1 MSQKQVPGKVRTVC
15 PLHAGQFELFLETE
29 SRVPKE
35 MLEMSELC
43 KSDREKRKNLR
54 KYQKYARFVSEIVP
68 RVSPIWNLCA

>member
-54 KYQKYARFVSEIVP
+54 KYQK
-68 RVSPIWNLCA
+68 